1 MPQTA
6 WLESVRLWQHSFM
19 DRRAIDLF
27 DDAPW
32 PTEVPVNEPAS
43 PRPWL
48 VASLVLAGLFLMSMA
63 LPWFTSPE
71 TPAWTPFSH
80 WLDLGWSP
88 GTPELGFPRLGPRS
102 GYGYRYLH
110 GAPDATEGP
119 DSPGPFGR
127 NEPCS
132 CSVSRGPSKS
142 VSQSWTEPPCRLRRV
157 DWHRSGRPCL
167 DLYRCLHLSRA
178 QDPGAGTVGHVGASY
193 RP

>member
-88 GTPELGFPRLGPRS
+88 GTQNWGFLVLALGAVTAIAICMALLTPRKALIV
-102 GYGYRYLH
+102 L
-110 GAPDATEGP
+110 ALLVATSLVVAAFLEARA
-119 DSPGPFGR
+119 SLSVNPGPNLHADYGAWIGTAVAVLALT
-127 NEPCS
+127 CIA
-132 CSVSRGPSKS
+132 VSTYLG
-142 VSQSWTEPPCRLRRV
+142 
-157 DWHRSGRPCL
+157 HN
-167 DLYRCLHLSRA
+167 
-178 QDPGAGTVGHVGASY
+178 PGAGTVGHVGASY